1 MRIFCMIIF
10 QNTVNDLTVHRSSKE
25 EQVDYLSFYSCNW
38 QGYIALRTS
47 FFISEF
53 LLTKFPK
60 KLLIQNYINSEAS
73 SMSMVC

>member
-10 QNTVNDLTVHRSSKE
+10 QNTVNDLTVHRASKE

-47 FFISEF
+47 F
-53 LLTKFPK
+53 LY
-60 KLLIQNYINSEAS
+60 QNFS
-73 SMSMVC
+73 